1 MNISAH
7 IDYFKQEMQR
17 RGLANSTINSYPS
30 YVKTFFEQSKA
41 DHPKN
46 IHEDEIRQFLG
57 RFTEPNTQR
66 AYHSAIKKFYTIC
79 SNQPNKFRY
88 IPYCKQSKKLPVV
101 LSVSEIQKLFDSC
114 DNIKHRAI
122 LALLYSCSLRV
133 SELINLK
140 WTDIDRARMII
151 NIRQAKGKKDRQVGL
166 NQPLIKLLEDY
177 YRQYKP
183 KEYVLNGQ
191 ESLQYSQSS
200 VLQLIKHLA
209 TKAGLQKRVYTHLIR
224 HCSATHLLESGVDLN
239 LIQRILGHSSV
250 KTTAIYCHISHNLIS
265 SIQSPLTQ
273 IRL

>member
-7 IDYFKQEMQR
+7 IAFFKQEMQR
-17 RGLANSTINSYPS
+17 RGLAKSTVNSYPS

-46 IHEDEIRQFLG
+46 IHEQEIRGFLG
-57 RFTEPNTQR
+57 RFKESNTQR
-66 AYHSAIKKFYTIC
+66 AYHSAIKKFYAIC
-79 SNQPNKFRY
+79 LNQENKFRY
-88 IPYCKQSKKLPVV
+88 IPYCKQSKKLPII
-101 LSVSEIQKLFDSC
+101 LSVGEVQQLFDSC
-114 DNIKHRAI
+114 ENLKHKVI

-140 WTDIDRARMII
+140 WSDIDRARMVI
-151 NIRQAKGKKDRQVGL
+151 NIHQAKGKKDRQVRL
-166 NQPLIKLLEDY
+166 NNQLIQLLETY
-177 YRQYKP
+177 YRQYRS
-183 KEYVLNGQ
+183 KEFVLNGQ
-191 ESLQYSQSS
+191 SSPQYTQSS
-200 VLQLIKHLA
+200 VLQVIKQLA
-209 TKAGLQKRVYTHLIR
+209 VKAVLSKRVYTHLVR

-265 SIQSPLTQ
+265 SIQSPLSQ